1 MARADKVAELQR
13 MEKADENGRRRD
25 RRRNRRRRRTT
36 PRERLLDRMN
46 TWKAFLIVLALFLII
61 NGYLFFYLR

>member
-25 RRRNRRRRRTT
+25 RRRNRRLRRTT
-36 PRERLLDRMN
+36 PRVSLLDRMN
-46 TWKAFLIVLALFLII
+46 TWRAFLIVLALCFII